1 MNQTIRRDLVRQML
15 DAKILEFRDVTKGE
29 EPFVYSTG
37 NKGPGYLMVKGLV
50 SQRPLFKALVYHL
63 ASAVLDTFPEVEYVA
78 GNVTGGMVPGWELAD
93 ALSTL
98 TARHIP
104 YIYVRD
110 ARKQGGQGEQMTGDA
125 NNEFFNQP
133 RRGLVV
139 EELVNYAQTT
149 TNSALVQRE
158 KGHSVRNAATILFYD
173 QPEARALLSRHGV
186 ELTPLFTLPEL
197 LDIAVEA
204 GADPFSVDEFRGF
217 LIDPAGWQ
225 RERGLTP
232 KEGV

>member
-1 MNQTIRRDLVRQML
+1 MNQTIRRDFVRQML

-29 EPFVYSTG
+29 DPFVYSTG

-50 SQRPLFKALVYHL
+50 SQRRLFKALVYHL
-63 ASAVLDTFPEVEYVA
+63 AFAVLDTFPDVEYVA
-78 GNVTGGMVPGWELAD
+78 GNVTGGVVPGWELAD

-104 YIYVRD
+104 YVYVRD
-110 ARKQGGQGEQMTGDA
+110 ARKQGGQGEQITGDK
-125 NNEFFNQP
+125 NNDFFRP
-133 RRGLVV
+133 GRRGIVV

-158 KGHSVRNAATILFYD
+158 AGLDVRHAATILFYD
-173 QPEARALLSRHGV
+173 QPEARALLFKHGV
-186 ELTPLFTLPEL
+186 QLIPLFTLPEL

-225 RERGLTP
+225 RERGLIP
-232 KEGV
+232 KEVV